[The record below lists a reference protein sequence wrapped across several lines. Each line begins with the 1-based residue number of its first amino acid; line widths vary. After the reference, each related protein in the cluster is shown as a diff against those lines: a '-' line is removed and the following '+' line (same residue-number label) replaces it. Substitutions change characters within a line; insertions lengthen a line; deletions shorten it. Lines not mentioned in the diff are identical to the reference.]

1 MGTRADAAVA
11 KFSEGYNC
19 AQSVLWAFCEDLG
32 LDADT
37 ALRVACGFGGGMGR
51 RQEVCGAVSGAIM
64 AIGLKHGRGEGEDR
78 AVTDAAYAKVR
89 ELMAL
94 FEARLGSYV
103 CRDLLDGC
111 DLRTE
116 EGQRSFRER
125 GLLNRTCKP
134 CVATAAEAL
143 EAIL

>member
-11 KFSEGYNC
+11 KFAEGYNC
-19 AQSVLWAFCEDLG
+19 AQSVLWAFCEGLG

-37 ALRVACGFGGGMGR
+37 ALRLACGFGGGMGR

-89 ELMAL
+89 ELMAS
-94 FEARLGSYV
+94 FQARFGSYV

-125 GLLNRTCKP
+125 DLLNRTCKV

-143 EAIL
+143 EGLL